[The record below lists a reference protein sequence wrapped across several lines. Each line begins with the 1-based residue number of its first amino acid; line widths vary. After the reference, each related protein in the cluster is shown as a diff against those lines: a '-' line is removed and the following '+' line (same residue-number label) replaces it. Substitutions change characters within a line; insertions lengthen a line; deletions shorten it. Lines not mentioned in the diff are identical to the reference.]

1 MPMTAQD
8 QILNFLRAS
17 GPILPA
23 KVAKNIK
30 ETILI
35 ASAHLADL
43 VSQGKVKIS
52 FLKVGGSPL
61 YYLPGQKAQLYQY
74 ASGNMNPKDLQ
85 VLNKLKEKQV
95 LKEAGLDTLSKV
107 ALRSLKDFA
116 IPLHVTVDNKREL
129 FWKWYLLSEKETNNA
144 IRGILSGDVVPKIVE
159 EPVVSEIQEPT
170 TIKETKKVPPEPKV
184 IIVKEPKVKQPEVEK
199 VPNEKEVVEE
209 TPEVQESEP
218 EVEESVE
225 EKSPVKE
232 KSEPEEEPEEPEKSE
247 EELEPEEDEDEL
259 AELLLEENK
268 KRAEQKQRE
277 ISKQTTLKQ
286 KKPFFKKVAEKFA
299 GKKRAKIADSFL
311 PIVEQFFVKLEINVE
326 EKEVVRKNSE
336 IEFLV
341 KIKSVVGE
349 TTYFCKAKQKKRC
362 DEKDLSAAYM
372 QAQIKKLPLLFL
384 YSNELSQKATEMLD
398 SDAFKNALIKKIELE

>member
-30 ETILI
+30 ESILI

-52 FLKVGGSPL
+52 NLKVGGSPL
-61 YYLPGQKAQLYQY
+61 YYLPGQESQIYQY
-74 ASGNMNPKDLQ
+74 AAGNMNPKDLN
-85 VLNKLKEKQV
+85 VLNKLKEKHV
-95 LKEAGLDTLSKV
+95 LKEDGLDTLSKV

-116 IPLHVTVDNKREL
+116 IPLHVTVNDKREL
-129 FWKWYLLSEKETNNA
+129 FWKWSLLSDEETNNA
-144 IRGILSGDVVPKIVE
+144 IRNILSGGVIPKAIE
-159 EPVVSEIQEPT
+159 EPQKVPEVIEPE
-170 TIKETKKVPPEPKV
+170 TIKETQNK
-184 IIVKEPKVKQPEVEK
+184 KEP
-199 VPNEKEVVEE
+199 VVEE
-209 TPEVQESEP
+209 TAEVISPTKEQEETP
-218 EVEESVE
+218 VE
-225 EKSPVKE
+225 EKSVAAEVKEEHLEAKEDPELVVEEPKKTKKPVKE
-232 KSEPEEEPEEPEKSE
+232 TPKEEEIIEEPELE
-247 EELEPEEDEDEL
+247 EEDEL

-268 KRAEQKQRE
+268 KRAEQKQKE
-277 ISKQTTLKQ
+277 ISKQTQLKQ

-299 GKKRAKIADSFL
+299 GKKRAKVSETFL
-311 PIVEQFFVKLEINVE
+311 PSVEQFFKKLEINID
-326 EKEVVRKNSE
+326 EKEVIRKNSE
-336 IEFLV
+336 IEFHV
-341 KIKSVVGE
+341 KISSVVGE
-349 TTYFCKAKQKKRC
+349 TTYFCKAKKKKRC

-384 YSNELSQKATEMLD
+384 YSHELSQKATEMLE